1 MSSSREEIKVQRYY
15 NEVNYNLV
23 IKFQLKEVEENNRW
37 DEIIEEDNVFCFDRI
52 VWEKFLKMKPI
63 IRV

>member
-15 NEVNYNLV
+15 NEVDCNLF

-37 DEIIEEDNVFCFDRI
+37 DEIVEEDNVFCFDRI
-52 VWEKFLKMKPI
+52 VWEKLLKMKPI
-63 IRV
+63 IRI